1 MYVRMADKWLD
12 KAQTTR
18 KGEELDTAALQQ
30 YISKQLPD
38 YQGDLTIQQFPG
50 GASNLT
56 YLLQIGDQYMV
67 LRRPPFG
74 PKIKS
79 AHDMGREYK
88 IFSNL
93 IHHYPKVPKPLLFCE
108 DESIIGR
115 EFYLMER
122 LEGVILRSTMP
133 KEMYPEP
140 DLMSGIADSLIKT
153 FAELHAVDY
162 QAAGLGE
169 LGKPEGYNERQV
181 RGWTKRYINAKT
193 DEVKEMEFV
202 SKWLA
207 DNLLPESDTALIH
220 NDYKY
225 DNVILDK
232 EDWTKIIGILDWEM
246 STLGDPL
253 MDLGTSLCYWT
264 NANDPDWVRQLSL
277 SPTTIEGNPTRSEVA
292 AKYSALSGRDISN
305 VVFYYVFGLFK
316 IAVVVQQIYKRY
328 KTGYSSNPKFA
339 SMGAAVKGLSIMAS
353 QAIHKNRLED
363 LF

>member
-1 MYVRMADKWLD
+1 MSDKWLD
-12 KAQTTR
+12 KALTTR
-18 KGEELDTAALQQ
+18 TGEELDAKALEK
-30 YISKQLPD
+30 YISSQLPD
-38 YQGDLTIQQFPG
+38 YQGAIEIQQFPG

-56 YLLQIGDQYMV
+56 YLLKIGDKHLV
-67 LRRPPFG
+67 LRRPPLG

-79 AHDMGREYK
+79 AHDMSREYG
-88 IFSNL
+88 IFSKL
-93 IHHYPKVPKPLLFCE
+93 IHHYPKVPKPLLFCK

-122 LEGVILRSTMP
+122 LEGVILRATMP

-140 DLMSGIADSLIKT
+140 KLMSGIADSLIKT

-181 RGWTKRYINAKT
+181 KGWTKRYINAQT
-193 DEVKEMEFV
+193 DEVKEMDFV

-264 NANDPDWVRQLSL
+264 NATDPDWVKQIGL

-292 AKYSALSGRDISN
+292 KRYSEISGRDISN
-305 VVFYYVFGLFK
+305 VVYYYVFGLFK

-328 KTGYSSNPKFA
+328 VTGFSANPKFA
-339 SMGAAVKGLSIMAS
+339 AMGPAVKGLSTMAAL
-353 QAIHKNRLED
+353 AIRKNDIED